1 MNYKAKALE
10 LILAERHRQIAEE
23 GHTPEQDDNCLAH
36 ELMIAGAC
44 YEREPDRREA
54 DFLTHCW
61 PWEKDSW
68 KPTSHEGPQGRIRE
82 LVKAGALFT
91 AELDRLNR
99 ASKKVSPHKVAAK
112 KRIERVIAKIA
123 VLLEQAERKEAVN
136 V

>member
-1 MNYKAKALE
+1 MTYKAKALE

-23 GHTPEQDDNCLAH
+23 GHTAEMDDLCLSH

-44 YEREPDRREA
+44 YEREPDQREA

-61 PWEKDSW
+61 PWDKDSF
-68 KPTSHEGPQGRIRE
+68 KPTSHLGPDGRLRE

-99 ASKKVSPHKVAAK
+99 ASKLPCRFKVSAK
-112 KRIERVIAKIA
+112 KRINRVIDKIA
-123 VLLEQAERKEAVN
+123 LHLEREEAGN
-136 V
+136 VPS